1 MGGEAAA
8 VRTVTAKSL
17 SVLGAFSQRTPHL
30 TLTDIAEGADLP
42 LSTAHRL
49 VGELVSWGGLVRR
62 SDHRYEIGPRLW
74 RLGLLASMSRD
85 LREAALP
92 LMQDLA
98 ATTGENVH
106 IAVRSGIRALY
117 VERIAGTR
125 SVPIVS
131 RNGAELPLHATGVG
145 KVLLAFADRATTEK
159 ALGQLVRVTPY
170 TIVES
175 GRMARQIIEIRRRGW
190 AQTAEEMTIGT
201 CSVAVPVHNREGDV
215 VAALGVVASSARK
228 GLPTL
233 VPALELAARS
243 ITRGT
248 AAQ

>member
-1 MGGEAAA
+1 MPFESEP
-8 VRTVTAKSL
+8 VRSVTAKSL
-17 SVLGAFSQRTPHL
+17 AVLGTFSQRNPHL
-30 TLTDIAEGADLP
+30 SLSEIAAGAVLP

-49 VGELVSWGGLVRR
+49 IGELVIWGALVRR
-62 SDHRYEIGPRLW
+62 TDNRYEIGPRLW
-74 RLGLLASMSRD
+74 GLGLLASMSRD
-85 LREAALP
+85 LRDAALP

-145 KVLLAFADRATTEK
+145 KVLLAHADEVTMAK
-159 ALGQLVRVTPY
+159 ALGQLVRVTKY
-170 TIVES
+170 TIVEPA
-175 GRMARQIIEIRRRGW
+175 RMMRQITEIRKVGW
-190 AQTAEEMTIGT
+190 ARTAEEMTIGT
-201 CSVAVPVHNREGDV
+201 YSVAVPIRNRAGDV
-215 VAALGVVASSARK
+215 VAALGVVASGLAR
-228 GLPTL
+228 GLTTL
-233 VPALELAARS
+233 VPALELAARG

-248 AAQ
+248 G